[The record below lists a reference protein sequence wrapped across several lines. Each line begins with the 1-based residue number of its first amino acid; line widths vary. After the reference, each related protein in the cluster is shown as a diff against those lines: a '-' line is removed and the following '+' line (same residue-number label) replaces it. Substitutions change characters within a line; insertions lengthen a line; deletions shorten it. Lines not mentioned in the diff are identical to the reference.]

1 MYFETDAIVLR
12 TAKTLNNDLFLTLFT
27 RKAGKM
33 DVVANGAKS
42 SKSQLS
48 AASKP
53 FVFGHFVLNTK
64 NKSIKVS
71 SCDIIDSHY
80 RIADDLSTLAYGNYF
95 LELCNLTTQANSVDP
110 EHFQLIVEIIGLLA
124 AKANDRKRAVEEN
137 HDALKLLKVAYLI
150 KLSII
155 TGHSPNLTTICP
167 SCGSTILKPFFSV
180 TSGGLICETCM
191 HQSSDAVRL
200 NDSFIKLIGYLAT
213 KDVRIIIKTKIHE
226 NYVSLLDRLFEAFV
240 MHHNQIREIKSKSFI
255 EEI

>member
-42 SKSQLS
+42 FKSQLS
-48 AASKP
+48 ASSKP

-64 NKSIKVS
+64 SKTIKVS

-95 LELCNLTTQANSVDP
+95 LELCNLTTQANAVDP

-124 AKANDRKRAVEEN
+124 IKAHDRKTISDEGY
-137 HDALKLLKVAYLI
+137 DDLKLLKVAYLV
-150 KLSII
+150 KLSSI
-155 TGHSPNLTTICP
+155 TGHSPNLTSICP
-167 SCGSTILKPFFSV
+167 VCGSHIKKTFFSV
-180 TSGGLICETCM
+180 ISGGLICESCV
-191 HQSSDAVRL
+191 HQTDDAIRL
-200 NDSFIKLIGYLAT
+200 NDSFIKLIGYLGS
-213 KDVRIIIKTKIHE
+213 KDVRIIIRTKIHE
-226 NYVSLLDRLFEAFV
+226 NYIALLDRIFETFV
-240 MHHNQIREIKSKSFI
+240 MHHNQIKEIKSKSFI
-255 EEI
+255 DEI